1 MNAISEA
8 TYDYLNDAYSKLMEK
23 YTNLIEE
30 NERLKKCYYTTN
42 ESWKE
47 LQTENYKLHKI
58 VKYIQSIINKP
69 FSVYLINRPEYNQLK
84 KLIYDVDNLE
94 VMNEE
99 MDSSDISDNV
109 NSNGRSTS
117 SSIQNK
123 NTK

>member
-1 MNAISEA
+1 MNTISEV
-8 TYDYLNDAYSKLMEK
+8 TYDYLNDAYSKLMDK
-23 YTNLIEE
+23 HTNLIEE

-69 FSVYLINRPEYNQLK
+69 FSVYLINRSEYNQLK
-84 KLIYDVDNLE
+84 KLIHDVKNLE

-99 MDSSDISDNV
+99 MDSSDINDNTNSDG
-109 NSNGRSTS
+109 SSIS
-117 SSIQNK
+117 SSI
-123 NTK
+123 